1 MKLVQICMTLA
12 QFSPAYGAMILS
24 TLSSHQQPLDA
35 SQLRSQ
41 HEPGMP
47 MQDAAGLDG
56 PVLPTDTIGTTTM
69 PADDPFTV
77 FDMNMPHYWTDTN
90 LDLFSDLVGVDTGI
104 AAMLSG

>member
-1 MKLVQICMTLA
+1 VKLVQICLTLA
-12 QFSPAYGAMILS
+12 QFSPEYGPTILS

-35 SQLRSQ
+35 SQLRMQ
-41 HEPGMP
+41 HESGMP

-56 PVLPTDTIGTTTM
+56 PVVPIDAMGTTAM